1 MATKK
6 RKKAAKKR
14 HPKKRKAARKAPKK
28 RKAKKAR
35 RTPKLSGAQLSKYR
49 ALKNQLKREFY
60 ASVK

>member
-6 RKKAAKKR
+6 RKKAAKKS
-14 HPKKRKAARKAPKK
+14 HKKGHKKARKAPKK
-28 RKAKKAR
+28 AAKKRAR

-49 ALKNQLKREFY
+49 ALKNQLKRDFY

>member
-1 MATKK
+1 MAAKK

-28 RKAKKAR
+28 SKKRAR